1 LAKWDNM
8 LAILWMLRSRR
19 KMTAAEIADA
29 LEISVRTVYRY
40 MDALCACGVPI
51 ISDAG
56 HDGGFRLPEH
66 FNADVPLLLSAS
78 ELKAIVEAAKFAEGA
93 GYPHTADLQ
102 RALGKI
108 RQRMNE
114 AQRGELQ
121 RLTGSLEVIAP
132 AQGPS
137 LADRLRRL
145 EEAAQAGCT
154 VRVTYQKESGE
165 VSERKLDPHGLA
177 YRNHHWYAVAYC
189 HQAGE
194 LRTFRV
200 DRMTDLRETEERF
213 ARPERFSAAEFFRVQ
228 TDERR
233 EADGPIVRI
242 CLEGDAESLDAV
254 CRHWH
259 LQHMVTGR
267 GDGEVCLEMD
277 EPTMDK
283 YMPVYLM
290 TFGTRLRVVRP
301 ERLKRQVAE
310 RARRIMEFHADLTDS
325 GCQERP
331 LEWK

>member
-8 LAILWMLRSRR
+8 LSILWMLRSRR
-19 KMTAAEIADA
+19 KMTAAEIAEA

-56 HDGGFRLPEH
+56 HDGGFRLPEY
-66 FNADVPLLLSAS
+66 FNDDMPLLLASS
-78 ELKAIVEAAKFAEGA
+78 ELRAITEAAKFAESA
-93 GYPHTADLQ
+93 GYPHAEDLR

-108 RQRMNE
+108 QRRLGE
-114 AQRGELQ
+114 AQLDELQ
-121 RLTGSLEVIAP
+121 RMTGGLEVIAP

-145 EEAAQAGCT
+145 EEAALAGCT
-154 VRVTYQKESGE
+154 VQVTYRKESGE
-165 VSERKLDPHGLA
+165 TGVRKLDPYGIA
-177 YRNHHWYAVAYC
+177 YRNHHWYAVAHC

-194 LRTFRV
+194 VRTFRV
-200 DRMTDLRETEERF
+200 DRMADLRETEERF
-213 ARPERFSAAEFFRVQ
+213 VRPEHFSAAAFFRMQ

-267 GDGEVCLEMD
+267 SDREVCLEMD

-290 TFGTRLRVVRP
+290 TFGTRLRVIRP
-301 ERLKRQVAE
+301 DKLRRQIAE
-310 RARRIMEFHADLTDS
+310 RARRIMEFHAD
-325 GCQERP
+325 GPAGEP
-331 LEWK
+331 PA

>member
-8 LAILWMLRSRR
+8 LSILWMLRSRR

-51 ISDAG
+51 VSDAG

-66 FNADVPLLLSAS
+66 FNDDMPLLLSAS
-78 ELKAIVEAAKFAEGA
+78 ELKAIAEAAKFAESA
-93 GYPHTADLQ
+93 GYPHAEELR

-108 RQRMNE
+108 QRRISE
-114 AQRGELQ
+114 AQRGELE
-121 RLTGSLEVIAP
+121 RMTGSLEVIAP
-132 AQGPS
+132 AQGAT
-137 LADRLRRL
+137 LADMLRRL
-145 EEAAQAGCT
+145 EEAALAGRT
-154 VRVTYQKESGE
+154 AQVKYRKESGE
-165 VSERKLDPHGLA
+165 ASVRKLDPYGIA
-177 YRNHHWYAVAYC
+177 YRNHHWYAVAFC

-200 DRMTDLRETEERF
+200 DRMTELRETEERF
-213 ARPERFSAAEFFRVQ
+213 ARPERFSAAEFFRMQ
-228 TDERR
+228 TDESR
-233 EADGPIVRI
+233 EADGPVVRI

-267 GDGEVCLEMD
+267 GDREVWLEMD

-301 ERLKRQVAE
+301 DRLRRQIAE
-310 RARRIMEFHADLTDS
+310 RARRIAALYANDPVDGSPSNLD
-325 GCQERP
+325 
-331 LEWK
+331 